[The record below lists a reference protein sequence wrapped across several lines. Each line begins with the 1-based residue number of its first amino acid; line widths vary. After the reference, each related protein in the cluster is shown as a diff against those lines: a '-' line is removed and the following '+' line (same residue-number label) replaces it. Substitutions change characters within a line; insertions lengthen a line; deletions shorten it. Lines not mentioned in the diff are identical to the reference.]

1 MKNKNKSHE
10 RNVQRL
16 WDTMKRP
23 KFLIIG
29 IDEREESQI
38 SGIDQLFNKITD
50 ESVPKSRKDKP
61 S

>member
-29 IDEREESQI
+29 IDEREESQV

-50 ESVPKSRKDKP
+50 KSVPKSRKDKP